1 MRWDS
6 TYGYQVQGR
15 ITDQINRSGEKIEP
29 REIEIFISEHP
40 NIDEAVV
47 VGVEDFLMGERIC
60 AFIMTPDEKINLS
73 HIRKFLM
80 EKGLATYKLPD
91 QLVKIDEWPLTSVK
105 KINRVKLR
113 EIANNTAGKE
123 KI

>member
-47 VGVEDFLMGERIC
+47 VGVEDFLMGEEFVLHHDC
-60 AFIMTPDEKINLS
+60 
-73 HIRKFLM
+73 
-80 EKGLATYKLPD
+80 G
-91 QLVKIDEWPLTSVK
+91 
-105 KINRVKLR
+105 
-113 EIANNTAGKE
+113 
-123 KI
+123 

>member
-1 MRWDS
+1 MDS

-91 QLVKIDEWPLTSVK
+91 QLVKIEEWPLTSVK